1 MRDWIIRIGLFRVV
15 VLITLLSIIASV
27 IISVVTS
34 SLAGREFSYTSI
46 LISIIV
52 PAIISPIATTFIMS
66 MVIKTHKLEMEMR
79 EIAAK
84 LQKSNDAKSE
94 FLANMSHEIR
104 TPLNGALSMIRLLER
119 TDLTA
124 EQHEYVDAINFSSNT
139 LLTIISDV
147 LDLSIIEAGKLQL
160 ESVRFE
166 LKPLL
171 ENMVTLL
178 LPKAVKHNNSLN
190 YHVDENIH
198 EVLVGDPTRL
208 RQLLF
213 NLIGNALKF
222 TDNGTVSIKVT
233 QIDVNNNRGK
243 ESLLFE
249 VVDTG
254 IGICDEIKQKLF
266 ESFTQADSSINR
278 RFGGSGLGLTICK
291 HIVDAMGGEFDFSSR
306 EGEGSTFWF
315 KIDLPYSSKKLTTTK
330 EEVLRDSSESTGLN
344 ILLVEDDL
352 INQRAES
359 ALLKKDGHQITVAND
374 GYMAL
379 DILGKIKT
387 DKLTPFDLI
396 FMDIR
401 MPGLNGMETTQHIR
415 QMAGPIST
423 LPIIALTADV
433 TQQNIEACLAAGID
447 QVISKPIRYSE
458 LTDVLHSIMS
468 GESG

>member
-1 MRDWIIRIGLFRVV
+1 
-15 VLITLLSIIASV
+15 
-27 IISVVTS
+27 
-34 SLAGREFSYTSI
+34 
-46 LISIIV
+46 
-52 PAIISPIATTFIMS
+52 
-66 MVIKTHKLEMEMR
+66 
-79 EIAAK
+79 
-84 LQKSNDAKSE
+84 
-94 FLANMSHEIR
+94 
-104 TPLNGALSMIRLLER
+104 
-119 TDLTA
+119 
-124 EQHEYVDAINFSSNT
+124 
-139 LLTIISDV
+139 
-147 LDLSIIEAGKLQL
+147 
-160 ESVRFE
+160 
-166 LKPLL
+166 
-171 ENMVTLL
+171 
-178 LPKAVKHNNSLN
+178 
-190 YHVDENIH
+190 
-198 EVLVGDPTRL
+198 
-208 RQLLF
+208 
-213 NLIGNALKF
+213 
-222 TDNGTVSIKVT
+222 
-233 QIDVNNNRGK
+233 
-243 ESLLFE
+243 
-249 VVDTG
+249 
-254 IGICDEIKQKLF
+254 
-266 ESFTQADSSINR
+266 
-278 RFGGSGLGLTICK
+278 
-291 HIVDAMGGEFDFSSR
+291 
-306 EGEGSTFWF
+306 
-315 KIDLPYSSKKLTTTK
+315 LPYSSKKLTTTK